1 MDMYSSDQNLKDR
14 QFDRL
19 LVLEYKGINKW
30 GYHQWLCQCDC
41 GNTVI
46 VSSHQL
52 KAKKT
57 KSCGCLR
64 KEMTSKVGRKFKG
77 AKRPECGRPGRKM
90 DLTDQKF
97 HMLLVKERDPNN
109 SKKWLCECECG
120 AITSVAGGNLRTDHT
135 KSCGC
140 LAHRGKLQIKSE

>member
-1 MDMYSSDQNLKDR
+1 MYSSDQNLKDR

-19 LVLEYKGINKW
+19 LVIEYKGISKW
-30 GYHQWLCQCDC
+30 GYRQWLCRCDC

-46 VSSHQL
+46 VSSHLL

-64 KEMTSKVGRKFKG
+64 KEMTAAVALKLKG
-77 AKRPECGRPGRKM
+77 TKRPNCSHPGEKI
-90 DLTDQKF
+90 DLTNERF
-97 HMLLVKERDPNN
+97 YMLLVKARDPNN
-109 SKKWLCECECG
+109 SQKWICACDCG
-120 AITSVAGGNLRTDHT
+120 AITSVTGGNLRNGHT